1 MAEPSR
7 GWAWVIGS
15 PAFAAVVTLLVV
27 MAGAAASLFTEGIRS
42 HSPMPIPDGTSALGA
57 WLFWSLSIVAVGALL
72 VNQVI
77 LRRTSLQERADLD
90 NSLKKLDTAVR
101 RLNTLP
107 NEAFLPSFQDSYG
120 EAFAVAVLAIASPE
134 VRAAQV
140 DAAIRAV
147 LAALAD
153 TARDFDGGE
162 DDAVYRA
169 HLMLFRPR
177 EMRSLVSDSLG
188 LPTISSQH
196 LEYAGALETVVELST
211 SLTARG
217 EIDAAL
223 VTIHLP
229 IPAEGMDYFDADLG
243 RTRSSLIPGAA
254 TSYVKGTFDSF
265 ATIDDFLARL
275 KESSLDRTHVGT
287 IQRYFVEGTGRSIR
301 SFATLPVMDLTLSGV
316 GSDEGASGRAAHPLA
331 VLVLQSSAIGL
342 LADNGATL
350 FAPLA
355 GPFLNLLAMLLLR
368 REEFVG
374 TLTATPTEDRQTSQG
389 PLHHEQTSFQ
399 A

>member
-1 MAEPSR
+1 
-7 GWAWVIGS
+7 
-15 PAFAAVVTLLVV
+15 
-27 MAGAAASLFTEGIRS
+27 
-42 HSPMPIPDGTSALGA
+42 MPIPEDTSALGA
-57 WLFWSLSIVAVGALL
+57 WLFWMLSIVAVGALL
-72 VNQVI
+72 ANQVI
-77 LRRTSLQERADLD
+77 LRRTSLQERSDLD
-90 NSLKKLDTAVR
+90 QSLKKLDTAVK

-120 EAFAVAVLAIASPE
+120 EAFAVAVLTIASPE
-134 VRAAQV
+134 VLKAQV

-153 TARDFDGGE
+153 TARDFDGGKN
-162 DDAVYRA
+162 DAVYRA

-217 EIDAAL
+217 DIDAAL

-243 RTRSSLIPGAA
+243 RTRSSLVPGAA

-275 KESSLDRTHVGT
+275 KESSLDRTHVGA
-287 IQRYFVEGTGRSIR
+287 IQRHFVEGPGRDIK

-316 GSDEGASGRAAHPLA
+316 ESEEEAIGRTAARPLA

-355 GPFLNLLAMLLLR
+355 GPFLNLLAMLLIR

-374 TLTATPTEDRQTSQG
+374 AVAATPTEDRHTSQE
-389 PLHHEQTSFQ
+389 PPHHEQTSFQ